1 MKIDDKLILY
11 LEELSCL
18 KLDKK
23 EQEQAK
29 IDLTEIIGYMNKLNE
44 LDVGNS
50 PALSHLFPEA
60 NRFREDIVSESYDT
74 ELILSNAPVKTEEY
88 FIAPKT
94 VE

>member
-1 MKIDDKLILY
+1 MKIDDNLILY

-18 KLDKK
+18 KLDENEKAR
-23 EQEQAK
+23 AK

-44 LDVGNS
+44 LDVGDS
-50 PALSHLFPEA
+50 PALSHPFPET
-60 NRFREDIVSESYDT
+60 NRFREDIISESYNT
-74 ELILSNAPVKTEEY
+74 KLILSNAPMKTEEY